1 MNHEILEM
9 LEPTP
14 KLKSKKC
21 KIISLFIRIFLQFG
35 IYIIALIIWYKQDY
49 FIAIASLIAS
59 YIVMGIIRSKVRNS
73 VIPPKQREHQYSD
86 KEIADWYVAR
96 EFCFESSNKKL
107 EVL

>member
-14 KLKSKKC
+14 KLSSKKC
-21 KIISLFIRIFLQFG
+21 KLISLLIRVFLQFG
-35 IYIIALIIWYKQDY
+35 IYIIALLVWYLQDY
-49 FIAIASLIAS
+49 FMAIASLIAA
-59 YIVMGIIRSKVRNS
+59 YLVMGIIRSKVRNS

-96 EFCFESSNKKL
+96 EFCFESSKKEL